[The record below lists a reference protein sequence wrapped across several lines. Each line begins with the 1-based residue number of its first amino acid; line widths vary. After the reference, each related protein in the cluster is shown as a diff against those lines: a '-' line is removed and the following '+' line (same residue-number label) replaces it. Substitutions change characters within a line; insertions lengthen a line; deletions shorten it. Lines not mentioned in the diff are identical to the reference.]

1 MAASAVWACGVCDE
15 VMQARTPSIAC
26 TSCRNWV
33 HLKKCAGLSGLEAKK
48 NRTTFSCSKCL
59 NAKVNYFI

>member
-1 MAASAVWACGVCDE
+1 MAAVWACSVCDA

-33 HLKKCAGLSGLEAKK
+33 HLKCAGLNGIKAKK
-48 NRTTFSCSKCL
+48 SQTSFICSKCL
-59 NAKVNYFI
+59 SAKMSE